1 MTGNLSSSPGSEKP
15 FLRIFKHVRLKAEPD
30 DGTRLLIMRFW
41 PRGVRK
47 DHVHEWIRGLAPSRA
62 LLKWCWSNQ
71 GDIDPETFANTWK
84 VRYREEMAGQTD
96 LIENL
101 CERLRSGESVTLL
114 CACHNPEMCHR
125 TVLAEII
132 NMKLISGGGE
142 SIGNLRPDKI
152 C

>member
-62 LLKWCWSNQ
+62 LLKWCWTSQ
-71 GDIDPETFANTWK
+71 GELDPDIYAATWK
-84 VRYREEMAGQTD
+84 RRYREEMAGQTD
-96 LIENL
+96 LIGNL
-101 CERLRSGESVTLL
+101 RERLRSGESFTLL
-114 CACHNPEMCHR
+114 CACHDPAKCHR
-125 TVLAEII
+125 SVLEEII
-132 NMKLISGGGE
+132 NMKLISGVG
-142 SIGNLRPDKI
+142 
-152 C
+152 

>member
-1 MTGNLSSSPGSEKP
+1 MKLISFPGPEKP
-15 FLRIFKHVRLKAEPD
+15 FLRIHKHVRLHASPE
-30 DGTRLLIMRFW
+30 DGNRILVMRYW

-47 DHVHEWIRGLAPSRA
+47 DHVHEWIRDLAPSPE
-62 LLKWCWSNQ
+62 LLRWCLGNR
-71 GDIDPETFANTWK
+71 DTIDPDTYANTWK

-114 CACHNPEMCHR
+114 CACHDPAKCHR

-132 NMKLISGGGE
+132 GMKLISGVG
-142 SIGNLRPDKI
+142 
-152 C
+152 